1 MIGVF
6 TPWSIVS
13 YQNIN
18 ISAYRL
24 RKYPT
29 DTREARRG
37 VASASGPAYAREIC
51 SQESAETQIVMFDWR
66 PAAPWAG
73 ETAPFRRNDVFS
85 SFRGELPRAAQHQ
98 DERARQNGRANQII
112 NSSRIGP
119 GPVAQEPDCI
129 GADKASEIAERVDQ
143 ANAGRGRSFGEEGR
157 GKSPEAGQ
165 VGVQTHNRH

>member
-37 VASASGPAYAREIC
+37 VASASDPAYACEIC
-51 SQESAETQIVMFDWR
+51 SHESAETQIVMFDWR
-66 PAAPWAG
+66 PAAPLGW
-73 ETAPFRRNDVFS
+73 RNSAFPEKRCL
-85 SFRGELPRAAQHQ
+85 FKLPQ
-98 DERARQNGRANQII
+98 
-112 NSSRIGP
+112 
-119 GPVAQEPDCI
+119 
-129 GADKASEIAERVDQ
+129 
-143 ANAGRGRSFGEEGR
+143 
-157 GKSPEAGQ
+157 
-165 VGVQTHNRH
+165 